1 MKNKYLTTLIITLA
15 ITSALTGC
23 ANGPLARKAVIQDK
37 TIKEQIDE
45 KRSSENQ
52 NTEIPSK
59 KETETEKEKETE
71 SENIDKQFSQ
81 DDICTF
87 IYRMLV
93 KMKYITNDAAD
104 IENKTITAKDFSE
117 LLINAGFEYK
127 PFDISDLAEGS
138 VCVTDSGASLCIYAD
153 KDKNI
158 YTLCAYD
165 AEENSSIKT
174 YTKEDVEKMKFK
186 GMFLYKAVSI
196 KNQGEQKK

>member
-1 MKNKYLTTLIITLA
+1 MKNKYLTTLILTLA

-23 ANGPLARKAVIQDK
+23 ANGPLAKKAVIQDK
-37 TIKEQIDE
+37 TMKEQIDE

-52 NTEIPSK
+52 NTEIPSV
-59 KETETEKEKETE
+59 KETE
-71 SENIDKQFSQ
+71 SEDIDKQFSQ

-104 IENKTITAKDFSE
+104 INKTITAKDFSK

-127 PFDISDLAEGS
+127 PFDIADLAEGS
-138 VCVTDSGASLCIYAD
+138 VCVTDSGASLCIYVD

-174 YTKEDVEKMKFK
+174 YTKEDVEKMSFK
-186 GMFLYKAVSI
+186 GMFLYKAVPI
-196 KNQGEQKK
+196 QNQGE

>member
-15 ITSALTGC
+15 ITSTLTGC
-23 ANGPLARKAVIQDK
+23 ANGPLVKRAITPDK
-37 TIKEQIDE
+37 TLKEQIE
-45 KRSSENQ
+45 ENKSSESQ

-59 KETETEKEKETE
+59 KETETEKETE
-71 SENIDKQFSQ
+71 SEDIDKQFSQ

-127 PFDISDLAEGS
+127 PFDIADLAEGS

-186 GMFLYKAVSI
+186 GMFLYKAVPI

>member
-1 MKNKYLTTLIITLA
+1 MKNKYLTTLILTLA

-23 ANGPLARKAVIQDK
+23 ANGPLAKKAVIQDK

-45 KRSSENQ
+45 KRSNENQ
-52 NTEIPSK
+52 NTEIPSVK
-59 KETETEKEKETE
+59 KTESEKETE
-71 SENIDKQFSQ
+71 SEDIDKQFSQ

-117 LLINAGFEYK
+117 RLINAGFEYK
-127 PFDISDLAEGS
+127 PFDIADLAEGS

-186 GMFLYKAVSI
+186 GMFLYKAVPI

>member
-45 KRSSENQ
+45 KRSCENQ

-59 KETETEKEKETE
+59 KETETEIEKETE
-71 SENIDKQFSQ
+71 SEDIDKQFSQ

-138 VCVTDSGASLCIYAD
+138 VCVTDSGASLCIYAN

>member
-15 ITSALTGC
+15 ITSTLTGC
-23 ANGPLARKAVIQDK
+23 ANGPLVKKAVIQDK

-45 KRSSENQ
+45 KKSSENQ
-52 NTEIPSK
+52 NTEIPSL
-59 KETETEKEKETE
+59 KETE
-71 SENIDKQFSQ
+71 SEDIDRQFSQ

-93 KMKYITNDAAD
+93 KMKYITDDSAD

-117 LLINAGFEYK
+117 LLINEGFKYK
-127 PFDISDLAEGS
+127 PFDIADLAEGS
-138 VCVTDSGASLCIYAD
+138 VCITDTGASLCLYED
-153 KDKNI
+153 KDKGF

-174 YTKEDVEKMKFK
+174 YTKEDIEKMKFK
-186 GMFLYKAVSI
+186 GIFLYKAVPI
-196 KNQGEQKK
+196 QNQGE

>member
-1 MKNKYLTTLIITLA
+1 MKNKYLTTLILTLA

-23 ANGPLARKAVIQDK
+23 ANGPLAKKAVIQDK
-37 TIKEQIDE
+37 TMKEQIDE

-52 NTEIPSK
+52 NTEIPSV
-59 KETETEKEKETE
+59 KETE
-71 SENIDKQFSQ
+71 SEDIDKQFSQ

-104 IENKTITAKDFSE
+104 INKTITAKDFSE

-127 PFDISDLAEGS
+127 PFDIADLAEGS
-138 VCVTDSGASLCIYAD
+138 VCVTDSGASLCIYVD

-174 YTKEDVEKMKFK
+174 YTKEDVEKMSFK
-186 GMFLYKAVSI
+186 GMFLYKAVPI
-196 KNQGEQKK
+196 QNQGE

>member
-1 MKNKYLTTLIITLA
+1 MKNKYLTTLILTLT

-23 ANGPLARKAVIQDK
+23 ANGPLAKKAVIQDK
-37 TIKEQIDE
+37 TMKEQIDE

-52 NTEIPSK
+52 NTEIPSV
-59 KETETEKEKETE
+59 KETE
-71 SENIDKQFSQ
+71 SEDIDKQFSQ

-104 IENKTITAKDFSE
+104 INKTITAKDFSE

-127 PFDISDLAEGS
+127 PFDIADLAEGS
-138 VCVTDSGASLCIYAD
+138 VCVTDSGVSLCIYAD

-186 GMFLYKAVSI
+186 GMFLYKAVPI
-196 KNQGEQKK
+196 QNQGE

>member
-23 ANGPLARKAVIQDK
+23 ADGPLARKAVIQDK

-59 KETETEKEKETE
+59 KETETEKETE
-71 SENIDKQFSQ
+71 SEDIDKQFSQ

-117 LLINAGFEYK
+117 LLINEGFEYK
-127 PFDISDLAEGS
+127 PFDIENLTEGS
-138 VCVTDSGASLCIYAD
+138 VCVTDSSASLCMYVD
-153 KDKNI
+153 KDKKI
-158 YTLCAYD
+158 YTLCTYD
-165 AEENSSIKT
+165 AEEKSSIKT
-174 YTKEDVEKMKFK
+174 YTKEDVEKMSFK
-186 GMFLYKAVSI
+186 GMFLYKAVPI
-196 KNQGEQKK
+196 QNQGE

>member
-23 ANGPLARKAVIQDK
+23 ANGPLAKRAVMPDK
-37 TIKEQIDE
+37 TLKEQIE
-45 KRSSENQ
+45 ENKSSERQ
-52 NTEIPSK
+52 ELKNTEVPS
-59 KETETEKEKETE
+59 EKETE
-71 SENIDKQFSQ
+71 SESVDNEFSQ
-81 DDICTF
+81 DDICTY

-93 KMKYITNDAAD
+93 KMKYIADDRAD
-104 IENKTITAKDFSE
+104 IENKTITAKDFSK
-117 LLINAGFEYK
+117 LLVDAGFEYK
-127 PFDISDLAEGS
+127 PFDMENLAEGS

-186 GMFLYKAVSI
+186 GMFLYKAVPI

>member
-1 MKNKYLTTLIITLA
+1 MKNKYLTTLILALA

-23 ANGPLARKAVIQDK
+23 ANGPLAKKAVIQDK

-45 KRSSENQ
+45 KRSSESQ
-52 NTEIPSK
+52 NMEIPSV
-59 KETETEKEKETE
+59 KETE
-71 SENIDKQFSQ
+71 SEDIDKQFSQ

-93 KMKYITNDAAD
+93 KMKYITDDTAD

-117 LLINAGFEYK
+117 LLINKGFEYK
-127 PFDISDLAEGS
+127 PFDIADLAEGS

-153 KDKNI
+153 KDKKI

-165 AEENSSIKT
+165 TEENSSIKT
-174 YTKEDVEKMKFK
+174 YTKEDIEKMKFK
-186 GMFLYKAVSI
+186 GMFLYKAI
-196 KNQGEQKK
+196 PIQNQGE

>member
-1 MKNKYLTTLIITLA
+1 MKNKYLTTLILTLT

-23 ANGPLARKAVIQDK
+23 ANGPLAKKAVIQDK
-37 TIKEQIDE
+37 TMKEQIDE

-52 NTEIPSK
+52 NTEIPSV
-59 KETETEKEKETE
+59 KETE
-71 SENIDKQFSQ
+71 SEDIDKQFSQ

-104 IENKTITAKDFSE
+104 INKTITAKDFSE

-127 PFDISDLAEGS
+127 PFDIADLAEGS
-138 VCVTDSGASLCIYAD
+138 VCVTDSGVSLCIYVD

-186 GMFLYKAVSI
+186 GMFLYKAVPI
-196 KNQGEQKK
+196 QNQGE